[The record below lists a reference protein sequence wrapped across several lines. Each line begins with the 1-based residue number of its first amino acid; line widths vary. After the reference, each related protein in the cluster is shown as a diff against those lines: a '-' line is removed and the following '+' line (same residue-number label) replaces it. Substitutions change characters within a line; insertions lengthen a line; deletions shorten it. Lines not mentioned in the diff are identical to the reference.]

1 MLSKIC
7 KVSKGPMES
16 GLRLPVLALALCLVL
31 AVAACGAAERVVPA
45 PTPSAAPDAEP
56 AAPKTTALATPDSE
70 LTAPEP
76 TQSAAPDAESV
87 APEPT
92 ASAAPDVERTAP
104 EPAAPAA
111 PDAESVAPAPTTPA
125 TPDAESLDSEP
136 TPSATPDTE
145 SIAPEPT
152 PDYSITSVLL
162 PPAHYGAATPS
173 VEERIYDSDVIIRAS
188 LQSSRS
194 NSLHFGAIE
203 YLKGAGPV
211 DITVHASTSNRNT
224 AWDDRESVLFL
235 SLPEGQ
241 ATSGAAGSAE
251 GVAAGEFVFTEAYG
265 FTHPIYDDRN
275 LLPTGYTIDTGN
287 PVWLPAETE
296 AGASGAEGTGAPA
309 SDPAFITDSAAAI
322 GDSPPTISLSSLR
335 SKITWV
341 EGGEDIDGYDRC
353 IGVSLNYQ
361 QYYRNWEAYYGTPWT
376 LYQSERQVT
385 SEAAEGTMV
394 KAYGPYQ
401 EPKYHRFWLTGQDM
415 DLFKTQIIDDDEVAS
430 NGYYQHITIAR
441 PLPAGKYRFFDHI
454 HHYEYMPC
462 NFTPENNHLEWIIT
476 AVAPESAVHEAFF
489 DPVAIGGAVGADS
502 ANGVLKPVSFSVI
515 EGVSPVSLTKIAWE
529 SGQVTVELEPSLSL
543 AGHHA
548 DFIALDGSVS
558 LRLDFDAAAET
569 VNEAKRTLAWTV
581 CAQPWESGDLLM
593 LRISRSGEDLT
604 GVTNDGPC
612 NRPPG
617 FEPSSYTFS
626 IPETAAADAV
636 VGSVLATDPD
646 EGDTVSYSITGGNED
661 GKFAIDTGAGEIT
674 VEGALDYETT
684 PEYTL
689 IIAASDGHGG
699 TATATASITVTG
711 GSLPPAPVDLEATAT
726 HDSVT
731 LTWRAPDDSPVT
743 GYRVLRRTPPVQQEL
758 AVHVEDTGTTTTTY
772 LDTKDVAA
780 GTKYIYRVQ
789 AINEEGVGA
798 ASNPAQ
804 VTTAAPAPLDL
815 AATATHNSVTL
826 TWRAP
831 DGATVTGYRIL
842 RRVAQSEDT
851 LGHVADVAATVTTHL
866 DADGVAA
873 GTKYIYR
880 VLAMY
885 DAVEGDSAR
894 VAVTTNPA
902 P

>member
-1 MLSKIC
+1 M
-7 KVSKGPMES
+7 
-16 GLRLPVLALALCLVL
+16 
-31 AVAACGAAERVVPA
+31 
-45 PTPSAAPDAEP
+45 
-56 AAPKTTALATPDSE
+56 
-70 LTAPEP
+70 
-76 TQSAAPDAESV
+76 
-87 APEPT
+87 
-92 ASAAPDVERTAP
+92 
-104 EPAAPAA
+104 
-111 PDAESVAPAPTTPA
+111 
-125 TPDAESLDSEP
+125 
-136 TPSATPDTE
+136 
-145 SIAPEPT
+145 
-152 PDYSITSVLL
+152 
-162 PPAHYGAATPS
+162 
-173 VEERIYDSDVIIRAS
+173 
-188 LQSSRS
+188 
-194 NSLHFGAIE
+194 
-203 YLKGAGPV
+203 
-211 DITVHASTSNRNT
+211 
-224 AWDDRESVLFL
+224 
-235 SLPEGQ
+235 
-241 ATSGAAGSAE
+241 
-251 GVAAGEFVFTEAYG
+251 
-265 FTHPIYDDRN
+265 
-275 LLPTGYTIDTGN
+275 
-287 PVWLPAETE
+287 WLPAETE

-612 NRPPG
+612 R
-617 FEPSSYTFS
+617 
-626 IPETAAADAV
+626 
-636 VGSVLATDPD
+636 
-646 EGDTVSYSITGGNED
+646 
-661 GKFAIDTGAGEIT
+661 
-674 VEGALDYETT
+674 
-684 PEYTL
+684 
-689 IIAASDGHGG
+689 
-699 TATATASITVTG
+699 
-711 GSLPPAPVDLEATAT
+711 PPAPVDLAATAT

-731 LTWRAPDDSPVT
+731 LTWRASDDSPVT
-743 GYRVLRRTPPVQQEL
+743 GYRVLRRTPPDQQEL
-758 AVHVEDTGTTTTTY
+758 AVHVEDTGTTTTY
-772 LDTKDVAA
+772 LDTTDVAA

-789 AINEEGVGA
+789 AINNAGVGA
-798 ASNPAQ
+798 ASKPAQ
-804 VTTAAPAPLDL
+804 VTTAAPAPLGL

-831 DGATVTGYRIL
+831 DGVPVTGYRIL
-842 RRVAQSEDT
+842 RRVAQLEDT
-851 LGHVADVAATVTTHL
+851 LGHIADVAATVTTHL
-866 DADGVAA
+866 DEEGIAA
-873 GTKYIYR
+873 RTKYIYR

-885 DAVEGDSAR
+885 DTVEGDAAR
-894 VAVTTNPA
+894 VAVTTNSA

>member
-1 MLSKIC
+1 MLSNIR
-7 KVSKGPMES
+7 KVSKGPLGCS
-16 GLRLPVLALALCLVL
+16 LWLLVL
-31 AVAACGAAERVVPA
+31 GFSMVLVVAACGGPETVTPIPKTPTTPEAESVVPSSAGPAALDAESLAPEPTAQAAPGAEDVVPA
-45 PTPSAAPDAEP
+45 PTAP
-56 AAPKTTALATPDSE
+56 ATPK
-70 LTAPEP
+70 
-76 TQSAAPDAESV
+76 AESL

-92 ASAAPDVERTAP
+92 AQAAPGAEDVVPAPTAPATPKAESLAP
-104 EPAAPAA
+104 EPTAPVT
-111 PDAESVAPAPTTPA
+111 PDMESVVPDPA
-125 TPDAESLDSEP
+125 EP
-136 TPSATPDTE
+136 TTPDTE
-145 SIAPEPT
+145 GVDPAPKAPATPNAENAPPGHTPT
-152 PDYSITSVLL
+152 YSIH

-341 EGGEDIDGYDRC
+341 EGGEDIAGYDRC

-612 NRPPG
+612 NRPP
-617 FEPSSYTFS
+617 
-626 IPETAAADAV
+626 AR
-636 VGSVLATDPD
+636 LD
-646 EGDTVSYSITGGNED
+646 EAN
-661 GKFAIDTGAGEIT
+661 
-674 VEGALDYETT
+674 
-684 PEYTL
+684 
-689 IIAASDGHGG
+689 
-699 TATATASITVTG
+699 ATA
-711 GSLPPAPVDLEATAT
+711 
-726 HDSVT
+726 
-731 LTWRAPDDSPVT
+731 
-743 GYRVLRRTPPVQQEL
+743 
-758 AVHVEDTGTTTTTY
+758 GT
-772 LDTKDVAA
+772 
-780 GTKYIYRVQ
+780 R
-789 AINEEGVGA
+789 
-798 ASNPAQ
+798 
-804 VTTAAPAPLDL
+804 
-815 AATATHNSVTL
+815 
-826 TWRAP
+826 
-831 DGATVTGYRIL
+831 
-842 RRVAQSEDT
+842 
-851 LGHVADVAATVTTHL
+851 
-866 DADGVAA
+866 
-873 GTKYIYR
+873 YIYR

-894 VAVTTNPA
+894 VEVTTNPA